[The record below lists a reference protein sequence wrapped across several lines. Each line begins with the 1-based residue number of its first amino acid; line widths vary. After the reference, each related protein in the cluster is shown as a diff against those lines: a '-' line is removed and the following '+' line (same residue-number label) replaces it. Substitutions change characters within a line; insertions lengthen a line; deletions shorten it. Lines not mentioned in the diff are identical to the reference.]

1 MNIQASGPGSLL
13 VIVPAYNEQGAV
25 GGVVRDVALH
35 VPGVPVL
42 VIDDCSKDST
52 VAEARAAGA
61 RVLPLPHHLGLG
73 GAVQA
78 GYKLAFELGFE
89 YVIRVDGDG
98 QHDARD
104 IPRILEKLKESG
116 AEMVIGARM
125 NGDPEEWGG
134 RRVRELGSHFFRM
147 VLRPILGKPV
157 HDPTS
162 GFVGVN
168 RRALALFSGSFPL
181 EYPEIEALVV
191 LQRRRFRFEEV
202 PCRMLPRRTG
212 RSSITALRSLSYIAH
227 VLLGVFVNILRYD
240 GRWRRLGRGRNSHA
254 GAGGGG

>member
-1 MNIQASGPGSLL
+1 MKIQAPAPGSLL

-25 GGVVRDVALH
+25 GDVVREVAQQ

-42 VIDDCSKDST
+42 VIDDCSTDAT
-52 VAEARAAGA
+52 VAVAHAAGA
-61 RVLPLPHHLGLG
+61 SVLPLPHHLGLG

-98 QHDARD
+98 QHDPRD
-104 IPRILEKLKESG
+104 IPRILDKLKESG
-116 AEMVIGARM
+116 AEMVIGARID
-125 NGDPEEWGG
+125 GGPEHWRTGRLREWGA
-134 RRVRELGSHFFRM
+134 RFFRL
-147 VLRPILGKPV
+147 VLRPILGKSV
-157 HDPTS
+157 QDPTS

-168 RRALALFSGSFPL
+168 RRALALFSASFPL

-202 PCRMLPRRTG
+202 PCRMRPRKAG
-212 RSSITALRSLSYIAH
+212 RSSITALSSLSYISH

-240 GRWRRLGRGRNSHA
+240 GRWRRFRRDRKSGAGSGRG
-254 GAGGGG
+254 G